1 MDQKIE
7 IVLRQTTYS
16 REVAME
22 KLTLFDMDEIKVI
35 KDFLGIKDKKEQVKS
50 VNQEIYKQ
58 LRNRLNTA
66 MKDYNERV
74 KDKN

>member
-22 KLTLFDMDEIKVI
+22 KLSLFDMDEIKVI